1 MMSVLSHSSTE
12 EQWEIWKPNY
22 SLISILF
29 ERLVKSSN
37 RFVKHVFT
45 DVHVYTC
52 TCTLGNWILHL
63 VSVITHIIIR
73 LCSLPSSGNP
83 GGQISHHLPILVLHV
98 SWHRFLD
105 LMCMYAS
112 FKCML
117 VIVFQKSPSLLL
129 LVRSFSVT
137 LSSFIAI
144 LKSSLT
150 SIILSVKT
158 LSLFF
163 LSLSFNLFYW
173 RE

>member
-1 MMSVLSHSSTE
+1 MMSVLCHSSKE

-52 TCTLGNWILHL
+52 TYTLGNWILHL

-73 LCSLPSSGNP
+73 LCFVPSSVNP

-98 SWHRFLD
+98 SQHCFLD
-105 LMCMYAS
+105 LLCMWAS
-112 FKCML
+112 FKCVL
-117 VIVFQKSPSLLL
+117 IIVFQKSGSLLL
-129 LVRSFSVT
+129 LVRSFAVAVP
-137 LSSFIAI
+137 SFITV
-144 LKSSLT
+144 LKRSLMD
-150 SIILSVKT
+150 IILSVKT
-158 LSLFF
+158 LSVFF
-163 LSLSFNLFYW
+163 SIHKF
-173 RE
+173 